1 MIGEVVMK
9 KLVSIGLS
17 AALAATMIVTSASE
31 SFARSR
37 SQQCRIYA
45 KRQADHVVNRSVGTG
60 LALGAGT
67 GLLIGGLTNG
77 NRGLV
82 PGLAIGA
89 IGGTVVGAISGTEK
103 RKRVYRAAYSDCMNN
118 Y

>member
-1 MIGEVVMK
+1 MK
-9 KLVSIGLS
+9 KFVSVALT
-17 AALAATMIVTSASE
+17 AALAATMLVTASTD

-37 SQQCRIYA
+37 RAQCKIYA
-45 KRQADHVVNRSVGTG
+45 KRQADHVVNESVGTG
-60 LALGAGT
+60 LALGAGS

-77 NRGLV
+77 NNGLL

-89 IGGTVVGAISGTEK
+89 VGGTVVGAISGTEQ
-103 RKRVYRAAYSDCMNN
+103 RRRVYRAAYYDCMNN

>member
-1 MIGEVVMK
+1 MK
-9 KLVSIGLS
+9 TFASLALS
-17 AALAATMIVTSASE
+17 AALAATMMITSADV

-37 SQQCRIYA
+37 STTCKIYA
-45 KRQADHVVNRSVGTG
+45 KRQADHMVNEHVGTG

-67 GLLIGGLTNG
+67 GLLVGGITHG
-77 NRGLV
+77 NRGLL

-89 IGGTVVGAISGTEK
+89 VGGTMVGAISGNEK
-103 RKRVYRAAYSDCMNN
+103 RRRVFRAAYNDCMNN

>member
-1 MIGEVVMK
+1 MK
-9 KLVSIGLS
+9 KLCSIALS
-17 AALAATMIVTSASE
+17 ATLATAMLATTAEE

-37 SQQCRIYA
+37 SAQCKVYA
-45 KRQADHVVNRSVGTG
+45 KREADHVVNQSVGTG

-77 NRGLV
+77 NKGLV

-89 IGGTVVGAISGTEK
+89 VGGTMVGAISGTER
-103 RKRVYRAAYSDCMNN
+103 RKRVFRAAYADCMNN

>member
-1 MIGEVVMK
+1 MK
-9 KLVSIGLS
+9 KFASIALS
-17 AALAATMIVTSASE
+17 LALATSMVAATATE

-37 SQQCRIYA
+37 STQCKIYA
-45 KRQADHVVNRSVGTG
+45 KRQADHVVNQSVGTG

-67 GLLIGGLTNG
+67 GLLIGGLTGG
-77 NRGLV
+77 NKGLV

-89 IGGTVVGAISGTEK
+89 VGGTMVGAISGTEK
-103 RKRVYRAAYSDCMNN
+103 RKRVFRAAYADCMNN

>member
-1 MIGEVVMK
+1 MK
-9 KLVSIGLS
+9 KFMSVALS
-17 AALAATMIVTSASE
+17 AALASTMLIATADE

-37 SQQCRIYA
+37 KQQCSIYA
-45 KRQADHVVNRSVGTG
+45 KRQADNVVNRDVGAG
-60 LALGAGT
+60 LALGAGG
-67 GLLIGGLTNG
+67 GLLLGGLANG
-77 NRGLV
+77 NRGLL

-103 RKRVYRAAYSDCMNN
+103 RKRVYRAAYYDCMNN

>member
-1 MIGEVVMK
+1 MMK
-9 KLVSIGLS
+9 KLVSIALS
-17 AALAATMIVTSASE
+17 AALATAMLATSAE
-31 SFARSR
+31 QSFARSR
-37 SQQCRIYA
+37 SEQCRVYA
-45 KRQADHVVNRSVGTG
+45 KRQADHVVNHSVGTG

-67 GLLIGGLTNG
+67 GLLVGGLTNG

-89 IGGTVVGAISGTEK
+89 IGGGMVGAISGTEK
-103 RKRVYRAAYSDCMNN
+103 RKRVFRVAYADCMGN

>member
-1 MIGEVVMK
+1 MK
-9 KLVSIGLS
+9 KLASIALS
-17 AALAATMIVTSASE
+17 LALASSMVAATTTE

-37 SQQCRIYA
+37 SAQCKIYA
-45 KRQADHVVNRSVGTG
+45 KRQADHVVNQSVGSG

-89 IGGTVVGAISGTEK
+89 IGGGMVGAISGTEK
-103 RKRVYRAAYSDCMNN
+103 RKRVYRAAYYDCMNN